1 MEKNKPAKRRFD
13 IKIIRNAVILLLVFA
28 AGLGVGVGHPDLL
41 DKLRSE
47 KSVQQKSL
55 PDKPDY
61 SGVDEI
67 YSKLKQNFDGQL
79 DYNKLEDGLKQGLV
93 QAAGDPY
100 TEYLNAQQSKD
111 FSDQLSGSFEGIG
124 AELGKDKQSIVIVS
138 PIAGFPAA
146 KAGLKPKDALAEING
161 ESTSGMTIDD
171 AVQKIRGPK
180 GTQVKLGI
188 IREGKK
194 LEFNITRAQ
203 ITIPSV
209 TEKIVSGNIGVIT
222 ISRFGDDTIS
232 LATKYAKDL
241 KSKNVKGVVL
251 DLRGNPGG
259 LLDAAV
265 GVSSLWLDKNQVV
278 LQEKRGGVTDK
289 TYYATGHPI
298 LNGVPTVVLI
308 DSGSASASEI
318 TAGALHDNHAATLIG
333 ETSYGKGSVQQVL
346 TLNSGGEL
354 KVTIAHW
361 YTPDGININKKGID
375 PDKKV
380 SISDADTTA
389 RRDPQLDA
397 AIKSLSQ

>member
-1 MEKNKPAKRRFD
+1 MEKNKPVKRRFN
-13 IKIIRNAVILLLVFA
+13 IRLIRNAAVLLIVFA

-41 DKLRSE
+41 DKLRGE
-47 KSVQQKSL
+47 KSVQQKTL

-100 TEYLNAQQSKD
+100 TEYLNAQESKD
-111 FSDQLSGSFEGIG
+111 FSNQLNGSFEGIG

-146 KAGLKPKDALAEING
+146 KSGLKPKDIISDING
-161 ESTSGMTIDD
+161 ESTSGMTIDQ
-171 AVQKIRGPK
+171 AAEKIKGPK
-180 GTQVKLGI
+180 GTHVKLGI
-188 IREGKK
+188 IRDGSK
-194 LEFNITRAQ
+194 LEFDIIRAQ

-222 ISRFGDDTIS
+222 IIRFGDDTVS
-232 LATKYAKDL
+232 LSNKYAKDF

-265 GVSSLWLDKNQVV
+265 GVSSLWLNKNQVV
-278 LQEKRGGVTDK
+278 LQEKRGGVTEK
-289 TYYATGHPI
+289 TYYALGNPV

-308 DSGSASASEI
+308 DGGSASASEI
-318 TAGALHDNHAATLIG
+318 TAGALHDNHVATLIG

-346 TLNSGGEL
+346 DLDSGGEL

-361 YTPDGININKKGID
+361 YTPNDININKKGID

-380 SISDADTTA
+380 SISAADTA
-389 RRDPQLDA
+389 AKRDPQLDA